1 MNIEQLLALA
11 LFAFVSSITP
21 GPNNMMATTSGALF
35 GLRRTVPQVAGV
47 TFGFVVLLWAASAGI
62 AALLVANP
70 ALARVLALVGYA
82 YLAWLAWR
90 LLFAAWQP
98 AKLDERAASR
108 NRMRPLRFWEAA
120 AFQFA
125 NPKAWMM
132 ALSTVTTF
140 LAGSRNPVSA
150 IIAISVVFS
159 VINFPCVGAWAL
171 LGARMRDWLH
181 DETSAWRLRLF
192 NAVMG
197 LSLVA
202 TLIWL
207 ISIA

>member
-1 MNIEQLLALA
+1 MTGEQIAALA

-47 TFGFVVLLWAASAGI
+47 TFGFVVLLWAASAGV

-70 ALARVLALVGYA
+70 TLARGLAFVGYV

-90 LLFAAWQP
+90 LLFSAWRP
-98 AKLDERAASR
+98 AKLDDQVAAR
-108 NRMRPLRFWEAA
+108 NGVRPLHFWEAA

-140 LAGSRNPVSA
+140 LSGSRNPVPT
-150 IIAISVVFS
+150 IIAISIVFS
-159 VINFPCVGAWAL
+159 VINFPCVAAWAL

-181 DETSAWRLRLF
+181 DKTSAWRLRLF

-202 TLIWL
+202 TVIWL
-207 ISIA
+207 ITL